1 MKKIKIQCIFRFFD
15 KEKDGNT
22 LEATSR
28 QPKVLIM
35 MEFLA
40 PIEDFEIASNTYI
53 FYFLVRIQKLK
64 PEYLV

>member
-1 MKKIKIQCIFRFFD
+1 MYNKYFVFFD

-22 LEATSR
+22 LEVTSR

-40 PIEDFEIASNTYI
+40 PIEDFEIASNISFT
-53 FYFLVRIQKLK
+53 FWLCRIQKLK